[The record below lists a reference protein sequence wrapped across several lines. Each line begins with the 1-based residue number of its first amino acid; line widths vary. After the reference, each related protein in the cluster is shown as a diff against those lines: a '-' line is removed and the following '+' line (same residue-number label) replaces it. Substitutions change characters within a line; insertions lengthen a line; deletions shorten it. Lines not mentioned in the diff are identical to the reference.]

1 MRKFMLPLLLLV
13 LMSIPGTLSLAA
25 EASGNPAPAVAAVTG
40 SPANAPAVTPLPDW
54 ANLPT
59 QTPAPQTPSV
69 VNDKPTFLIS
79 TCSQC
84 ITSTGCRRLHSC
96 VLMGCC

>member
-1 MRKFMLPLLLLV
+1 MRKFMLPLLLLI
-13 LMSIPGTLSLAA
+13 LMSIPGTLGFA
-25 EASGNPAPAVAAVTG
+25 EESGGNPAPAVAAVTNAA
-40 SPANAPAVTPLPDW
+40 ANASAPAALPDW

-59 QTPAPQTPSV
+59 QTPAPQTPPAI
-69 VNDKPTFLIS
+69 NDKPTFLIT
-79 TCSQC
+79 TCSEC